1 MEVVPLPTKTF
12 HDGEILTAADVNNY
26 LVNDPIALTKAIE
39 ETQSAV
45 KEAAGYLAA
54 NPPGPHLDYGRIL
67 YLFRKDYK
75 SFRKG
80 RQPELKE
87 DGLIVFP
94 EFCEVLLYHN
104 PGNITIERNII
115 KITGDLDDGGT
126 ICAIF
131 KIHF

>member
-1 MEVVPLPTKTF
+1 MPTKTF

-26 LVNDPIALTKAIE
+26 LVNDPSTLTRAIE
-39 ETQSAV
+39 ETQTAIKTV
-45 KEAAGYLAA
+45 EEHLAA
-54 NPPGPHLDYGRIL
+54 NPPGPHLDYGRIF
-67 YLFRKDYK
+67 YLFGKEYK

-104 PGNITIERNII
+104 PENITIEKNVI
-115 KITGDLDDGGT
+115 KITGDLDDGGS
-126 ICAIF
+126 INAIF

>member
-1 MEVVPLPTKTF
+1 MPSKTF
-12 HDGEILTAADVNNY
+12 RDGEILTAADVNNY
-26 LVNDPIALTKAIE
+26 LVNDPAALTNAIE
-39 ETQSAV
+39 ETRAAV
-45 KEAAGYLAA
+45 QAVEAHLEA

-67 YLFRKDYK
+67 YIFGKKYK

-80 RQPELKE
+80 RQPELRE

-104 PGNITIERNII
+104 PGNITIDRNIVR
-115 KITGDLDDGGT
+115 ITGDLDDGGA
-126 ICAIF
+126 INAIF